1 MSKRRKRGA
10 AERSPTSKQA
20 AAERSSRR
28 TAPGTSSAKASRT
41 DRDPTKVRAAFEAE
55 QQKIKRRR
63 SIFGILGFVPLAL
76 SLGCGTGTPLDAL
89 CVIPRDVLLLAWA
102 ALFGSFLGL
111 TIRLI
116 LERRKFE
123 RGTTGRPAA

>member
-1 MSKRRKRGA
+1 VSRRRRRRVDGTD
-10 AERSPTSKQA
+10 RRA
-20 AAERSSRR
+20 AAERSS
-28 TAPGTSSAKASRT
+28 AKPKRSERQAV
-41 DRDPTKVRAAFEAE
+41 DQRAAFEAE
-55 QQKIKRRR
+55 QSKIKRRR
-63 SIFGILGFVPLAL
+63 TLFGLLGFVPLAL

-123 RGTTGRPAA
+123 RGTTGGPAT

>member
-1 MSKRRKRGA
+1 MTKRRKRRGEGSGKQTA
-10 AERSPTSKQA
+10 AE
-20 AAERSSRR
+20 
-28 TAPGTSSAKASRT
+28 GSSAKTSRA
-41 DRDPTKVRAAFEAE
+41 DRDAVKRRSDFDAE
-55 QQKIKRRR
+55 QRKIARRR
-63 SIFGILGFVPLAL
+63 TIIGMLGFIPLAL

-123 RGTTGRPAA
+123 RGTTGGPAT

>member
-1 MSKRRKRGA
+1 MKPQR
-10 AERSPTSKQA
+10 AERKA
-20 AAERSSRR
+20 VDLRAVFDAEQRKIARRR
-28 TAPGTSSAKASRT
+28 TIIGM
-41 DRDPTKVRAAFEAE
+41 
-55 QQKIKRRR
+55 
-63 SIFGILGFVPLAL
+63 LGFIPLAL

-89 CVIPRDVLLLAWA
+89 CVIPRDLLLLAWA

-123 RGTTGRPAA
+123 RGTTGGSAT

>member
-1 MSKRRKRGA
+1 MSRRRKRRVEGSDGRA
-10 AERSPTSKQA
+10 ASDRSSTKPKRAER
-20 AAERSSRR
+20 
-28 TAPGTSSAKASRT
+28 KAV
-41 DRDPTKVRAAFEAE
+41 DVRAAFEAD
-55 QQKIKRRR
+55 QTKIKRRR
-63 SIFGILGFVPLAL
+63 TIFGMLGFIPLAL

-89 CVIPRDVLLLAWA
+89 CVIPRDILLLLWA

-123 RGTTGRPAA
+123 RGTTGGPAT